1 MDTLRSS
8 EPLGRHWPISAYTV
22 LAVNTDPTRTDT
34 SCSICIH
41 CDQVPIPWSWMASSI
56 LRPFLSKNHSFTY
69 LITSHQLLLY
79 SSSSPGPHS
88 FNFLQ
93 PNFFDVFSLM
103 VLFLTACRFFVF
115 GPQFWLSEEIS
126 SSWPFIIS
134 YFHDCGPTCWTVAVR
149 QGRRIFQ
156 IQFIF

>member
-8 EPLGRHWPISAYTV
+8 EPSGRHWPISAYTV

-56 LRPFLSKNHSFTY
+56 LRPFLSTNHSFTY

-93 PNFFDVFSLM
+93 PNFFDVFTLM
-103 VLFLTACRFFVF
+103 VLFLTACGIFCIRITILTERRDFLFMTVPYFVLARLR
-115 GPQFWLSEEIS
+115 PHALN
-126 SSWPFIIS
+126 
-134 YFHDCGPTCWTVAVR
+134 
-149 QGRRIFQ
+149 RRREAG
-156 IQFIF
+156 